1 MPIDDIKASDQ
12 WYRFRYMSERGHY
25 KFLEK
30 ADKCDKF
37 FLGLQ
42 WDEKDLNALQLQ
54 RRPAMTINKIMSTLS
69 TIMGEQI
76 YNRNEVLFRPST
88 GANPATAE
96 ALTKVWMQIAQN
108 NQLNWVRSDVFADGI
123 IRSRGFYDVRLDFN
137 DALRGEVRIKHQNSK
152 NVVIDP
158 DAEEYDPDMWMDC
171 FITKWLTYQDIATL
185 YNEDDAEYLKDRGMS
200 TFPFAYD
207 SIERHRDRF
216 AGNTLL
222 SNYYGNNDKEG
233 VRRNI
238 RVLERQYRVLG
249 NRKHFVDTVTGDMRP
264 VPDGWGRDKI
274 ANALQLAG
282 GQVSVIK
289 KKVKRVKW
297 LVTAD
302 HVVLHDDFS
311 PYNHFTLVPYFPHFR
326 HGHTSGIVE
335 HLIDPQEV
343 LNKVTSQE
351 LHVVNTTANSG
362 WKLKTGALKNMTIDE
377 LEQNG
382 ARTGLV
388 LELDDINAA
397 EKIQPNQTPTGLD
410 RISYK
415 AEEHIKVISNVS
427 DSMQG
432 FDRGDVAAKAIA
444 YKQQRGS
451 VNLTKILDNLERT
464 DFLLARN
471 VLDLVQNYYTEERII
486 NITHD
491 DVMKEPEVITVNQYN
506 PETMEIANDLTIGE
520 YDIVITS
527 TPYRASMEDS
537 QFEQARALREL
548 GVPIPDAVLIE
559 NSRLMRRA
567 EIVKQM
573 AGDQE
578 SPEALAAKEL
588 QLRDAQA
595 TVAEKEA
602 GVQKTIADTE
612 LQHAR
617 AQKELQ
623 ELQGGPDAQQAA
635 EVEKLRMEE
644 DAALRDFELQKWKL
658 EREMELKRD
667 TMMEEF
673 ALKREV
679 QQEELRI
686 RREEA
691 AQAAELRRQEHY
703 ERRAQQVRE
712 ASTSTSPSSNQGD
725 KQ

>member
-1 MPIDDIKASDQ
+1 MPIDDIKATDQ

-30 ADKCDKF
+30 ADKSDRF

-42 WDEKDLNALQLQ
+42 WDEKDLNALKLQ
-54 RRPAMTINKIMSTLS
+54 RRPAMTINKIISTVS

-76 YNRNEVLFRPST
+76 YNRNEVVFRPST
-88 GANPATAE
+88 GAQPETAE

-137 DALRGEVRIKHQNSK
+137 DALQGEVRIKHLNSK

-158 DAEEYDPDMWMDC
+158 DAEEYDPDYWADV

-185 YNEDDAEYLKDRGMS
+185 YNEEDAEYLKDRGMS

-222 SNYYGNNDKEG
+222 SNYYGNQDDAG

-238 RVLERQYRVLG
+238 RVLERQYRVLDQ
-249 NRKHFVDTVTGDMRP
+249 RKHFVDVMTGDMRP
-264 VPDGWGRDKI
+264 IPDGWDRNRI
-274 ANALQLAG
+274 ANAIALAN
-282 GQVSVIK
+282 GQVNVIK
-289 KKVKRVKW
+289 KKVKRIKW

-302 HVVLHDDFS
+302 HVVLHDDYS
-311 PYNHFTLVPYFPHFR
+311 PYNHFTPVPYFPHFR

-415 AEEHIKVISNVS
+415 AEEHIKFISNVS

-432 FDRGDVAAKAIA
+432 FDRSDVAAKAIA

-451 VNLTKILDNLERT
+451 VNLTKVMDNLERT
-464 DFLLARN
+464 DFILARN
-471 VLDLVQNYYTEERII
+471 VLDLIQGYYTEERVI

-491 DVMKEPEVITVNQYN
+491 DVMKEPEQITVNQYN
-506 PETMEIANDLTIGE
+506 PATNEIVNDLTLGE
-520 YDIVITS
+520 YNIVVTS

-537 QFEQARALREL
+537 QFEQARALREI
-548 GVPIPDAVLIE
+548 GVPIPDAVLVE
-559 NSRLMRRA
+559 NSRLMRRS

-573 AGDQE
+573 TGDQN
-578 SPEALAAKEL
+578 SPEAQKAKEL
-588 QLRDAQA
+588 QMRDAEA
-595 TVAEKEA
+595 TVQEKEV

-612 LQHAR
+612 LQKAR
-617 AQKELQ
+617 AVKEMQ
-623 ELQGGPDAQQAA
+623 EAQAGPEDKSAA
-635 EVEKLRMEE
+635 EVEKLRIEE
-644 DAALRDFELQKWKL
+644 ESALRDYDLEKWKL
-658 EREMELKRD
+658 EREMELKREALI
-667 TMMEEF
+667 EEF
-673 ALKREV
+673 KLKREA
-679 QQEELRI
+679 QREELVI
-686 RREEA
+686 RREQA
-691 AQAAELRRQEHY
+691 AQEAELRRQQHY
-703 ERRAQQVRE
+703 EQRAQQARE
-712 ASTSTSPSSNQGD
+712 TGTSSPPSTKEK